1 MADLFYILVE
11 VQQLWLALVGDIR
24 QFVWNRHSHL
34 WGSRGVCLWRKTTGA
49 LENMSVGVPNG
60 SGRHHAVYCLR
71 ETTAMVGVLRSRR
84 VSCPVKR
91 MGAMIGI
98 ILGRGCF

>member
-11 VQQLWLALVGDIR
+11 VPQLWLALVGDIS

-34 WGSRGVCLWRKTTGA
+34 WGSRGVPLWRKTTGA

-60 SGRHHAVYCLR
+60 SGRHHA
-71 ETTAMVGVLRSRR
+71 G
-84 VSCPVKR
+84 
-91 MGAMIGI
+91 
-98 ILGRGCF
+98 

>member
-11 VQQLWLALVGDIR
+11 VQQLWLALVGDIS

-34 WGSRGVCLWRKTTGA
+34 WGSRGVPLWRKTKTTGA

-60 SGRHHAVYCLR
+60 SGRHHAV
-71 ETTAMVGVLRSRR
+71 
-84 VSCPVKR
+84 
-91 MGAMIGI
+91 
-98 ILGRGCF
+98 